1 MGRYKKSLHLTKPF
15 VTHLAC
21 ARSAPNSFAGETN
34 AGRASGCY
42 EVFLLL
48 KVLSVGGF
56 LMMVSGMAALIVTKT
71 IVSAFPPAIIAQVAA
86 FALML
91 WARLTFGR
99 RSFHLSAD
107 PTHGGLVTTGPYRFV
122 RHPIYTAVCIFVW
135 AALLGSPSIQT
146 LLFVVLVTIG
156 AVIRV
161 FCEERSLVQQY
172 PEYKSYSRK
181 TKRMIP
187 FLF

>member
-1 MGRYKKSLHLTKPF
+1 
-15 VTHLAC
+15 V
-21 ARSAPNSFAGETN
+21 
-34 AGRASGCY
+34 
-42 EVFLLL
+42 LL
-48 KVLSVGGF
+48 KVFSVGGF
-56 LMMVSGMAALIVTKT
+56 LMMVIGIIALIVTRT
-71 IVSAFPPAIIAQVAA
+71 IVSTFLPAIIAQIAA

-91 WARLTFGR
+91 WARRTFGR
-99 RSFHLSAD
+99 RSFHLSAG
-107 PTHGGLVTTGPYRFV
+107 PTDGGLVTTGPFGFV

-146 LLFVVLVTIG
+146 LLFAALVTIG

-161 FCEERSLVQQY
+161 FCEEHLLAQQY

-187 FLF
+187 FVF

>member
-1 MGRYKKSLHLTKPF
+1 
-15 VTHLAC
+15 V
-21 ARSAPNSFAGETN
+21 
-34 AGRASGCY
+34 
-42 EVFLLL
+42 LL

-56 LMMVSGMAALIVTKT
+56 LMMVSGIIALIVTKT
-71 IVSAFPPAIIAQVAA
+71 IVSTFLPAIVAQVAA

-91 WARLTFGR
+91 WARHTFGR
-99 RSFHLSAD
+99 RSFHLGAD
-107 PTHGGLVTTGPYRFV
+107 PTDGGLVSTGPFRFV

-146 LLFVVLVTIG
+146 LLFAALVTIG
-156 AVIRV
+156 AVMRV
-161 FCEERSLVQQY
+161 FCEEYLLSQQY

-187 FLF
+187 FVF